1 MLILRPPFDILWE
14 NKNPFVEVE
23 RLSGEVYRSV
33 ATRTTIRFEIEGK
46 GFYLKLHH
54 GITYGEFLKN
64 IFSFRMPVF
73 GARNEWL
80 AIEKLGQAGID
91 TMRGVAYGET
101 GFNPIKRTS
110 FIVTEDLSPTISL
123 EDYCENWANNP
134 PPYAVKKALISRVA
148 YMVREMHRL
157 GINHRDCY
165 ICHFL
170 LQLPFNDLEHF
181 KLSIIDLHRAQIRA
195 SVPLR
200 WRNKDLVALYYSC
213 LNIGLTTRDYLR
225 FLKIYFPGKKLKQ
238 ILSEEKTLIDSMQS
252 KAQKI
257 KERTLRK
264 GL

>member
-1 MLILRPPFDILWE
+1 
-14 NKNPFVEVE
+14 
-23 RLSGEVYRSV
+23 
-33 ATRTTIRFEIEGK
+33 
-46 GFYLKLHH
+46 
-54 GITYGEFLKN
+54 
-64 IFSFRMPVF
+64 
-73 GARNEWL
+73 
-80 AIEKLGQAGID
+80 
-91 TMRGVAYGET
+91 
-101 GFNPIKRTS
+101 
-110 FIVTEDLSPTISL
+110 
-123 EDYCENWANNP
+123 
-134 PPYAVKKALISRVA
+134 
-148 YMVREMHRL
+148 MVREMHRL

-213 LNIGLTTRDYLR
+213 LNIGLTARDYLR

-238 ILSEEKTLIDSMQS
+238 ILSEEKSLIDSIQS